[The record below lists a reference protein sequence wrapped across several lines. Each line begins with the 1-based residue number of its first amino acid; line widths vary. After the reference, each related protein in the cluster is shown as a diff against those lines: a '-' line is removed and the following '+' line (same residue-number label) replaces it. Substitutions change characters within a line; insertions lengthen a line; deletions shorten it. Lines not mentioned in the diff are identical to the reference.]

1 MKKTF
6 LRFSLIGVAVAGIL
20 VQYAYFS
27 NHHRDAPRLDD
38 YVYLLTCPPSIFL
51 MATEN
56 ASAPGQVFIILLVV
70 VLNGLL
76 YGTVAMVFRSLLT

>member
-1 MKKTF
+1 
-6 LRFSLIGVAVAGIL
+6 
-20 VQYAYFS
+20 
-27 NHHRDAPRLDD
+27 
-38 YVYLLTCPPSIFL
+38 

-56 ASAPGQVFIILLVV
+56 ASAPGQVFIISLVV

>member
-27 NHHRDAPRLDD
+27 NHHRNAPQMGD
-38 YVYLLTCPPSIFL
+38 YAYLLTCPPS
-51 MATEN
+51 
-56 ASAPGQVFIILLVV
+56 APGQAFIIFLVV

-76 YGTVAMVFRSLLT
+76 YGTVAMVFRSVLT

>member
-6 LRFSLIGVAVAGIL
+6 LRFSLVGVAVAGIL

-27 NHHRDAPRLDD
+27 NHHRNAPQMGD
-38 YVYLLTCPPSIFL
+38 YAYLLTCPPSIFL

-56 ASAPGQVFIILLVV
+56 ASTAGQVFIISVV
-70 VLNGLL
+70 IVLNGLL
-76 YGTVAMVFRSLLT
+76 YGTVGMVFRSLLT